1 MNRKVALSIA
11 MGTAFALGVSASQ
24 AESYGPYPVTLQG
37 YSGEKNNSVA
47 YTGQIARHV
56 LHNSL
61 KKAIS
66 SGKSRAEMQ
75 KFWAGQ
81 KGELL
86 ALDPKTKDGFPVTE
100 TDINKISGGKNLNKK
115 TLNRVVA
122 GWPNEMTGP

>member
-56 LHNSL
+56 LH
-61 KKAIS
+61 KAEKAPAGS
-66 SGKSRAEMQ
+66 HAMRCKSFGPVR
-75 KFWAGQ
+75 KAGSC
-81 KGELL
+81 
-86 ALDPKTKDGFPVTE
+86 AR
-100 TDINKISGGKNLNKK
+100 S
-115 TLNRVVA
+115 
-122 GWPNEMTGP
+122 

>member
-1 MNRKVALSIA
+1 MMNRKVALSIA
-11 MGTAFALGVSASQ
+11 IGTAFALGVSASH

-37 YSGEKNNSVA
+37 YSGEKKNSVA

-66 SGKSRAEMQ
+66 SGKSREEMQ

-81 KGELL
+81 KRR
-86 ALDPKTKDGFPVTE
+86 
-100 TDINKISGGKNLNKK
+100 IISA
-115 TLNRVVA
+115 RS
-122 GWPNEMTGP
+122 